1 MFFFLKKNENTVV
14 MSDSSGDELL
24 APSSSLQNTD
34 QFQSSWMS
42 GTSLENIDL
51 ISSSFISGA
60 DDRERLSFT
69 SQSPLRKSNIPDT
82 NEKSKIHDY
91 AQVIN
96 WEEVLSLCRTHPQ
109 YASYQ
114 CPRSRLTALHHTCS
128 RRCPL
133 PEVADALINA
143 YPDALLDVDDKG
155 WTPLHHATRFKA
167 TKDIVRLL
175 LRSHLDKGCASAS
188 MRCNKGRTPLF
199 YAIRYDAPDGVMEML
214 LEANPSAVLEKDRE
228 GESPL
233 HHVWGKY
240 ANSVRGT
247 QHMQRYKL
255 IFESM
260 FGQNDTPVCP
270 ENIALTKG
278 SELEKRWENANL
290 LLRALFKFPLNPKDD
305 DPKRPWRILHA
316 VSAIQCHQSLFM
328 LACVLHPEQANEID
342 TNDLYC
348 NTETNSAIDASHT
361 LQRRRTVL
369 HFAAASSSH
378 DTNIV
383 SPLLKLN
390 PEAAKFQDNVDG
402 SLPLHLMSENE
413 SETYWVHEGFQAL
426 YKAYTEGMSTRDK
439 LHRTPLHRAASVISH
454 RQHRH
459 TGGTIIQHLT
469 EKFPDAAKM
478 EDVTG
483 RLPLHY
489 FAESAEV
496 WNQDGEAILAA
507 WPEASQQRAGEEA
520 YRRLP
525 LHMAACSP
533 DSKTT
538 LIERLVQANPRAV
551 QQSDKL
557 GKLPLHLACECG
569 KTWDLGVSSIYEAYP
584 KAIGETE
591 NNPRKWTALHI
602 AAASPNADNA
612 LITRLTELYPQ
623 ASMMTDAHGRTP
635 LHLACIASKSWIGCI
650 KTLFEANP
658 DAVLAADKQGLLP
671 LHAAIMTYVSSSDIS
686 ILLPNH
692 KTCSD
697 IRDTN
702 FLKNT
707 TEMDGDSMKELTQID
722 ILYNLLQVAPHLLLV
737 SDH

>member
-1 MFFFLKKNENTVV
+1 
-14 MSDSSGDELL
+14 MSESSEDECLGPSTSLHSNDRLL
-24 APSSSLQNTD
+24 SLWSSAT
-34 QFQSSWMS
+34 
-42 GTSLENIDL
+42 TLENID
-51 ISSSFISGA
+51 INSSSFISRA
-60 DDRERLSFT
+60 DNMDRLSLT
-69 SQSPLRKSNIPDT
+69 SQSPLRKSSILVT
-82 NEKSKIHDY
+82 NEESKIHDY
-91 AQVIN
+91 AQVVN
-96 WEEVLSLCRTHPQ
+96 WNEVLSLCRTHPQ
-109 YASYQ
+109 YAGYK
-114 CPRSRLTALHHTCS
+114 CPRSHLTALHHTCS

-175 LRSHLDKGCASAS
+175 LRSHLDKGRASAS

-199 YAIRYDAPDGVMEML
+199 YAIRYDAPEGVMEML
-214 LEANPSAVLEKDRE
+214 LEANPSVVLEEDRE

-233 HHVWGKY
+233 HLVWGKY
-240 ANSVRGT
+240 ANSVKGI

-255 IFESM
+255 IFEST
-260 FGQNDTPVCP
+260 FEQNDTAEIP
-270 ENIALTKG
+270 ENMSLIKG
-278 SELEKRWENANL
+278 SELAQRWEKANL

-316 VSAIQCHQSLFM
+316 VSAIQCHPSLFM

-342 TNDLYC
+342 VNDLYD
-348 NTETNSAIDASHT
+348 NTEINFATDASHT
-361 LQRRRTVL
+361 LQRRRTAL

-378 DTNIV
+378 STNIV
-383 SPLLKLN
+383 STLLKLN
-390 PEAAKFQDNVDG
+390 PAAAKFQDNVDG
-402 SLPLHLMSENE
+402 SLPLHLMSEIE
-413 SETYWVHEGFQAL
+413 SETSCIHNGFKAL
-426 YKAYTEGMSTRDK
+426 YKAYPEAVCTRDK
-439 LHRTPLHRAASVISH
+439 LYRTPLHRAASVISQ

-469 EKFPDAAKM
+469 EMFPGAAKLA
-478 EDVTG
+478 DVTG

-489 FAESAEV
+489 LAESAEI

-507 WPEASQQRAGEEA
+507 WPQASQQRAGEEA
-520 YRRLP
+520 CRRLP

-551 QQSDKL
+551 QQSDEL

-591 NNPRKWTALHI
+591 NNPRKWTPLHI

-612 LITRLTELYPQ
+612 LITRLTELYPH
-623 ASMMTDAHGRTP
+623 ASMMIDAHGRTP
-635 LHLACIASKSWIGCI
+635 LHLACIASKHWIGCV

-658 DAVLAADKQGLLP
+658 DAVLAADKRGFLP
-671 LHAAIMTYVSSSDIS
+671 LHSAIMTYASSSDIS
-686 ILLPNH
+686 IQLPNH
-692 KTCSD
+692 KNCSD
-697 IRDTN
+697 VRETS
-702 FLKNT
+702 FLKNSI
-707 TEMDGDSMKELTQID
+707 EMDGDSMKELTQID
-722 ILYNLLQVAPHLLLV
+722 ILYNLLQVAPHMLLV
-737 SDH
+737 NDH